1 MKKLLAI
8 LLVTIMTVM
17 LAVSCGG
24 GGNNSTTDD
33 SQNSAGGSESAGSIE
48 VDDKNMSATLTIGI
62 PGTNDNERAM
72 IDCLIEGFNKEYPN
86 VKLSYKTLM
95 INTYGNNIQRLAT
108 AKNLP
113 DIIWTNSTKR
123 DILARADIK
132 APSIPSISIWER
144 SITKFMP
151 FLDRATAS

>member
-24 GGNNSTTDD
+24 GGTTSTDD

-113 DIIWTNSTKR
+113 DIIWTNSP
-123 DILARADIK
+123 DIYFTAIWSL
-132 APSIPSISIWER
+132 SIS
-144 SITKFMP
+144 T
-151 FLDRATAS
+151 